1 MALNISFSDF
11 LNVQPEETESMKKKT
26 RKRVATSK
34 FMAKNAGK
42 GNGNAAGSAP
52 TPHQSAAATFRA
64 SHRHDA
70 PLPPTDSERI
80 WEMQR
85 AAAIRKMTDGKGDH
99 DCGHGHDK

>member
-11 LNVQPEETESMKKKT
+11 LRAQPEETTNMKKKT
-26 RKRVATSK
+26 RKRVATSR

-42 GNGNAAGSAP
+42 GNGNATGSAP
-52 TPHQSAAATFRA
+52 LPQQSSAATFRA

-80 WEMQR
+80 WEMRR
-85 AAAIRKMTDGKGDH
+85 AADIARMTDGKGDH
-99 DCGHGHDK
+99 DCGHEH